1 MLLWI
6 LQAITGG
13 EYADKLTFESDVSS
27 FTILNSNTNS
37 MDIAKRN
44 KSNYLKAK
52 EAFNQNK
59 MADCVAFYALSHQ
72 VKSKQSEKGR
82 DGIQK
87 FLEGMLHT
95 WPDIKVTVEHAVAE
109 DNWVM
114 GRSVATATHSQ
125 VVLGIQPTHK
135 KITATF
141 WDLHL
146 FDEDGLIIETW
157 NLMDNLAIM
166 QQIGLI
172 K

>member
-1 MLLWI
+1 M
-6 LQAITGG
+6 
-13 EYADKLTFESDVSS
+13 KS
-27 FTILNSNTNS
+27 LNRIE
-37 MDIAKRN
+37 IAARN
-44 KSNYLKAK
+44 KESYLRAKA
-52 EAFNQNK
+52 AFNNK
-59 MADCVAFYALSHQ
+59 RVDECILFYAKNHE

-82 DGIQK
+82 DGIRK
-87 FLEGMLHT
+87 FLEGLHQT
-95 WPDIKVTVEHAVAE
+95 WPDIQITVEHSVAE

-135 KITATF
+135 IITATF

-166 QQIGLI
+166 QQIGLL

>member
-1 MLLWI
+1 M
-6 LQAITGG
+6 
-13 EYADKLTFESDVSS
+13 D
-27 FTILNSNTNS
+27 NSL
-37 MDIAKRN
+37 DIALRN

-52 EAFNQNK
+52 EAFNNNRI
-59 MADCVAFYALSHQ
+59 DECILFYAPNHE

-82 DGIQK
+82 EGIQQ
-87 FLEGMLHT
+87 FLVGMHHT
-95 WPDIKVTVEHAVAE
+95 WADIQIKVEHVVAE

-125 VVLGIQPTHK
+125 VVLGVQPTHK

-141 WDLHL
+141 WDLHH

-166 QQIGLI
+166 QQLGLL

>member
-1 MLLWI
+1 MK
-6 LQAITGG
+6 G
-13 EYADKLTFESDVSS
+13 
-27 FTILNSNTNS
+27 LNKTE
-37 MDIAKRN
+37 IAARN
-44 KSNYLKAK
+44 KENYLKAK
-52 EAFNQNK
+52 EAFNK
-59 MADCVAFYALSHQ
+59 KRIDKCILFYAPNHE

-82 DGIQK
+82 DGIRK
-87 FLEGMLHT
+87 FLEGLHQT
-95 WPDIKVTVEHAVAE
+95 WPDIQITVEYSVAE

-125 VVLGIQPTHK
+125 VVLGIQPTDK
-135 KITATF
+135 TITATF

-166 QQIGLI
+166 QQIGIL

>member
-1 MLLWI
+1 M
-6 LQAITGG
+6 Q
-13 EYADKLTFESDVSS
+13 
-27 FTILNSNTNS
+27 NS
-37 MDIAKRN
+37 MDTAKRN

-52 EAFNQNK
+52 EAFNNK
-59 MADCVAFYALSHQ
+59 RVDECILFYAPNHE

-82 DGIQK
+82 EGIQK
-87 FLEGMLHT
+87 FLEDMHQT
-95 WPDIKVTVEHAVAE
+95 WADIQITVEHAVAE

-125 VVLGIQPTHK
+125 VVLGVQPTHK

-146 FDEDGLIIETW
+146 FNEDGLIMETW
-157 NLMDNLAIM
+157 NLMDNVAIM
-166 QQIGLI
+166 QQIGLL